1 MSPTFS
7 IIVPVYNASQT
18 LGRCLDSILN
28 QGFRSFEVICV
39 DDGSTDS
46 SWDILGD
53 YALRD
58 PRVRRFSQSNAGPA
72 VARNRGL
79 KEALG
84 EYVLFVDSD
93 DYFYVDSALATII
106 EAIVSNEG
114 CDLVYFAGA
123 FVSSDGVF
131 PDVSKQRKVFGHGY
145 QCMEEN
151 CLNSKGL
158 VFGSVYVQCC
168 KKLLLDNNGIHFN
181 EQLIYGE
188 DRLFVCSLYYF
199 ANKTVEIPDILYCY
213 VVNNSSSLMRDEKK
227 RARLDSDNRIVVYQL
242 DSLLQKKVYKQPK
255 LRKYIHGLYV
265 QGIGE
270 MKKKDIDWKLIFR
283 NASTLKLWVK
293 DILLY
298 FGLFHY

>member
-7 IIVPVYNASQT
+7 IIVPVYNASHT
-18 LGRCLDSILN
+18 LERCLDSILN

-39 DDGSTDS
+39 DDGSSDS
-46 SWDILGD
+46 SWEMLGN

-93 DYFYVDSALATII
+93 DYFYVDNALATIV

-131 PDVSKQRKVFGHGY
+131 PDDSKQSIKFSRGY

-151 CLNSKGL
+151 CLNSRGL

-168 KKLLLDNNGIHFN
+168 KKRLLDDNGIHFN
-181 EQLIYGE
+181 ERLIYGE
-188 DRLFVCSLYYF
+188 DRLFVCSLYYY
-199 ANKTVEIPDILYCY
+199 ANKTVEIPDVLYCY

-265 QGIGE
+265 QGLGG
-270 MKKKDIDWKLIFR
+270 MRKKDVDWKLVFR

-298 FGLFHY
+298 LGLFHY

>member
-18 LGRCLDSILN
+18 LERCLDSILN

-39 DDGSTDS
+39 DDGSSDS
-46 SWDILGD
+46 SWEMLGN

-72 VARNRGL
+72 AARNRGL

-93 DYFYVDSALATII
+93 DYFYVDNALAILI

-131 PDVSKQRKVFGHGY
+131 PDDSKRSKKYDRGY

-168 KKLLLDNNGIHFN
+168 KKTLLDDNGIRFN
-181 EQLIYGE
+181 ERLIYGE
-188 DRLFVCSLYYF
+188 DRLFVCSLFFY
-199 ANKTVEIPDILYCY
+199 ANKTVEIPDVLYCY

-265 QGIGE
+265 QGLGG
-270 MKKKDIDWKLIFR
+270 MRKKDVDWKLVFR
-283 NASTLKLWVK
+283 NASTFKLWVK

-298 FGLFHY
+298 LGLFHY